1 MPIEIERKFLVSN
14 DSFVTNSYKKQYIK
28 QGFLN
33 SDKNRT
39 VRIRILENQGYITI
53 KGVSN
58 KSGTTR
64 FEWEKEIPK
73 EEAETLLLLA
83 EKKPIEKVRYLLKN
97 NDFVFEID
105 VFEGLNKGLIIA
117 EIELSHED
125 QNFKK
130 PNWLGSEVTGD
141 IKYYNSSLSN
151 NPYSKWI

>member
-39 VRIRILENQGYITI
+39 VRIRILDNQGYITI

-125 QNFKK
+125 QILKNQI
-130 PNWLGSEVTGD
+130 G
-141 IKYYNSSLSN
+141 
-151 NPYSKWI
+151 